1 MDFYKYRVQPI
12 QKPNKSRFLQMKFFL
27 FVLFISL
34 FPLFLYAQ
42 RGYYS
47 IDSTT
52 FSGIKL
58 IDGGNLNFKICQ
70 IRKGSKKIQYS
81 PDQVKSYGFNDR
93 RFFKAFTIEVKDRQE
108 RYFLELLIPGKVNL
122 YYAVV
127 EGEKKYFL
135 NDSIHLNPI
144 EVPQLLNNNKL
155 FLDRMLADCPQVIK
169 NIPYVRT
176 RKNDLMRYLMDYNSC
191 ADRPFLRS
199 RYGFELGGTSYKL
212 SAVDDSWGY
221 PVPGSINSFGY
232 AVGAFADIPF
242 SPINLSFH
250 PELNFEHFSA
260 TKAFKHDDD
269 YDLVLNSGSVTIPVY
284 LRYTIMK
291 NFLSPFFQIGPVYS
305 RSIHKNSTL
314 YQYDT
319 VGNEI
324 FTSVI
329 DSQVLQNDR
338 TGYSA
343 GTGVISNY
351 GSKYSW
357 FAEVDFSKM
366 HNIKSNTNLYHR
378 YEIAFK
384 IGLLF

>member
-12 QKPNKSRFLQMKFFL
+12 QKPYKSRFLQMKNFL

-58 IDGGNLNFKICQ
+58 KDDGNLNFKFCQ
-70 IRKGSKKIQYS
+70 VRKGNQIIRFS
-81 PDQVKSYGFNDR
+81 PDEIESYGFNDR
-93 RFFKAFTIEVKDRQE
+93 RFYKAFTIEVKNRQE
-108 RYFLELLIPGKVNL
+108 RYFLQRLVRGKVNL
-122 YYAVV
+122 YYAVI
-127 EGEKKYFL
+127 EAEKKYFL
-135 NDSIHLNPI
+135 IDSIQLNPV
-144 EVPQLLNNNKL
+144 EVPQLLKINKL
-155 FLDRMLADCPQVIK
+155 FLDRMLAGCPQVIK

-176 RKNDLMRYLMDYNSC
+176 RRNDLMRYMKDYNSC

-199 RYGFELGGTSYKL
+199 RYGFELGGTSYNL
-212 SAVDDSWGY
+212 IAVDGNWGY
-221 PVPGSINSFGY
+221 PVPGSMNSFGY
-232 AVGAFADIPF
+232 SVGAFADIPF
-242 SPINLSFH
+242 SSMNLSFH

-260 TKAFKHDDD
+260 KKAFSHDDD

-357 FAEVDFSKM
+357 FAEVDVSKM
-366 HNIKSNTNLYHR
+366 HNIKSNTNLYNR
-378 YEIAFK
+378 YEIGFK
-384 IGLLF
+384 IGILF

>member
-1 MDFYKYRVQPI
+1 
-12 QKPNKSRFLQMKFFL
+12 MKKQLFFL
-27 FVLFISL
+27 LISL
-34 FPLFLYAQ
+34 FPFILFAQ

-47 IDSTT
+47 IETT
-52 FSGIKL
+52 NFSGVKL
-58 IDGGNLNFKICQ
+58 KDGGTLNFKVCQ
-70 IRKGSKKIQYS
+70 VRKGNQIIRFS
-81 PDQVKSYGFNDR
+81 PNEIESYGFNDR
-93 RFFKAFTIEVKDRQE
+93 RFYKAFTIEVNGRQE
-108 RYFLELLIPGKVNL
+108 RYFLQSLVSGKVNL
-122 YYAVV
+122 YFAVI

-135 NDSIHLNPI
+135 NDSNHLNPV
-144 EVPQLLNNNKL
+144 EVPQLLSTNKL
-155 FLDRMLADCPQVIK
+155 FVDRMLAGCPQVIK

-176 RKNDLMRYLMDYNSC
+176 RKNDLMRYLKDYNSC

-199 RYGFELGGTSYKL
+199 RYGIELGGTSYKL
-212 SAVDDSWGY
+212 SAVDDSWAY
-221 PVPGSINSFGY
+221 PVPGNMSSFGFSF
-232 AVGAFADIPF
+232 GAFADIPF
-242 SPINLSFH
+242 SAINLSFH

-260 TKAFKHDDD
+260 TKAFNHDDD

-343 GTGVISNY
+343 GTGFISNY

-366 HNIKSNTNLYHR
+366 HNIKSNTNLYNW

-384 IGLLF
+384 IGILF